1 MESIA
6 RLRGLHESRRIVG
19 MSELHDA
26 TGTTSQ
32 SPSLRWWSAG
42 TRGPRI
48 LFVMG
53 FGMRGDVWRPQIEG
67 LRGEHRVAWFD
78 HRGVGESPRGT
89 RRVWTMK
96 DMAEDALGVLDALGW
111 EDAHLV
117 GVSMGGM
124 VAQEAALRFEPRFR
138 SLSLIATHAGG
149 PIHAKLPTTEGMR
162 CFVRANTT
170 RGPARIEALK
180 TLLYPPAFA
189 ARFDPATLGARM
201 AAQFGRPVAKETL
214 LGQLHAVLRHD
225 TGSRLGA
232 LTLPTLIVK
241 PSLDVLIRPASSD
254 RLRRHIAH
262 ARLLELSEAGHG
274 VTFQCATELNEAP
287 RKHVNDAEMVS
298 LARGGSSVHA

>member
-1 MESIA
+1 
-6 RLRGLHESRRIVG
+6 

-26 TGTTSQ
+26 TGTTSS

-67 LRGEHRVAWFD
+67 LRADHRVAWFD
-78 HRGVGESPRGT
+78 HRGVGESPRGSQ
-89 RRVWTMK
+89 RVWTMK
-96 DMAEDALGVLDALGW
+96 HMAEDAVGVLDALGW
-111 EDAHLV
+111 DDAHLV

-124 VAQEAALRFEPRFR
+124 VAQETAIRFEPRLR
-138 SLSLIATHAGG
+138 SLTLIATHGGG
-149 PIHAKLPTTEGMR
+149 PLRATLPTVEGMR
-162 CFVRANTT
+162 CFIRANTS

-201 AAQFGRPVAKETL
+201 QAQFGRPVAKETL
-214 LGQLHAVLRHD
+214 VGQLHAVLRHD
-225 TGSRLGA
+225 TTSRLGA

-241 PSLDVLIRPASSD
+241 PSLDVLIKPASSD
-254 RLRRHIAH
+254 RLHRHLPN
-262 ARLLELSEAGHG
+262 ARLLELPDAGHG
-274 VTFQCATELNEAP
+274 VTFQCAAEVNEAV
-287 RKHVNDAEMVS
+287 RKHVHDAEMVS
-298 LARGGSSVHA
+298 LARRGSSVHA